1 MLPNKKQA
9 FVLAMTLLVSYL
21 AYYATSKTEPITATQ
36 RLLTST
42 YTTTTTRT
50 DSVNKFCSGFT
61 RSTLVDSS
69 LSSMYTVFNS
79 QFSGMVSIDG

>member
-9 FVLAMTLLVSYL
+9 VMLAMTLLLSFF
-21 AYYATSKTEPITATQ
+21 AYYATSTTEPITATQ
-36 RLLTST
+36 RLLATT

-50 DSVNKFCSGFT
+50 NSVNKFCTGFT

-69 LSSMYTVFNS
+69 LSSMYSVFS
-79 QFSGMVSIDG
+79 AQISGMVSIDG